1 MLRGRSVARRQ
12 SWALFKRGAELI
24 EKVSHVKNPLT
35 VIAIFAGLAEVS
47 GTVVLPFLEKDT
59 QQMYVWFLMGFP
71 CLLVLLFFITLL
83 AKHYVLYAPS
93 DFRDD
98 KLFADLFVRG
108 SGAVRVQKLEEEIAA
123 EAASEATPQQDLPG
137 TIIAK
142 DVLKRDVRA
151 TALLAEELVL
161 AKLSKDLGVQF
172 DRNVTP
178 RGQPNIMFDAVAMVP
193 GKTLAV
199 EVKFTRQ
206 GLYPR
211 EMLARTFDRVQ
222 SFISTL
228 PEELRRNFQFV
239 FAVAV
244 DTEAPERLERLKS
257 SLARIASDYPFNTR
271 VEIYN
276 FSELEKEFHVK

>member
-1 MLRGRSVARRQ
+1 
-12 SWALFKRGAELI
+12 LI

-47 GTVVLPFLEKDT
+47 GTVVLPFLENDT
-59 QQMYVWFLMGFP
+59 QQTYVWFLMAFP

-83 AKHYVLYAPS
+83 VKHYVLYAPS

-108 SGAVRVQKLEEEIAA
+108 SGAVRVQKLEEEVAA
-123 EAASEATPQQDLPG
+123 EAVSEASPRQNTSG
-137 TIIAK
+137 TILAK
-142 DVLKRDVRA
+142 EVLKRDVRA

-161 AKLSKDLGVQF
+161 AKLSKELGVQF

-178 RGQPNIMFDAVAMVP
+178 RGQPNIMFDAVAMAP
-193 GKTLAV
+193 GRAFAI

-206 GLYPR
+206 GMYPR
-211 EMLARTFDRVQ
+211 ELLARTFDRVQ
-222 SFISTL
+222 SFMATL
-228 PEELRRNFQFV
+228 PEALRRNFQFV
-239 FAVAV
+239 FAVAA
-244 DTEAPERLERLKS
+244 DTDVPERLDRLKS
-257 SLARIASDYPFNTR
+257 LITRVAGDYPFNTR

-276 FSELEKEFHVK
+276 FSELEKEFNVK

>member
-1 MLRGRSVARRQ
+1 M
-12 SWALFKRGAELI
+12 I

-59 QQMYVWFLMGFP
+59 QQTYVWFLMAFP

-108 SGAVRVQKLEEEIAA
+108 SGAVRVQKLEEEVAA
-123 EAASEATPQQDLPG
+123 EAASEASPQPETPG
-137 TIIAK
+137 TILAR

-161 AKLSKDLGVQF
+161 AKLSKELGVQF

-178 RGQPNIMFDAVAMVP
+178 RGQPNIMFDAVAMAP
-193 GKTLAV
+193 GRTLAI

-206 GLYPR
+206 GMYPR
-211 EMLARTFDRVQ
+211 ELLARTFDRVQ
-222 SFISTL
+222 SFIATL

-239 FAVAV
+239 FAVAA
-244 DTEAPERLERLKS
+244 DTEVPERLEKLKS
-257 SLARIASDYPFNTR
+257 LITRVAGDYPFNTR

-276 FSELEKEFHVK
+276 FSELEKEFNVK

>member
-1 MLRGRSVARRQ
+1 M
-12 SWALFKRGAELI
+12 I

-47 GTVVLPFLEKDT
+47 GTVVLPFLQKET
-59 QQMYVWFLMGFP
+59 QETYVWFLMAFP
-71 CLLVLLFFITLL
+71 CLLVLLFFVTLL
-83 AKHYVLYAPS
+83 VKHYVLYAPS

-123 EAASEATPQQDLPG
+123 EAASESPPQQVAPD
-137 TIIAK
+137 TISAK

-161 AKLSKDLGVQF
+161 AKLSKDLGVPF

-178 RGQPNIMFDAVAMVP
+178 RGQPNIMFDAVAMAP
-193 GKTLAV
+193 GKTLAI
-199 EVKFTRQ
+199 EVKFTRH
-206 GLYPR
+206 GMYPR
-211 EMLARTFDRVQ
+211 ELLTKTFDRVQ

-228 PEELRRNFQFV
+228 PDDLRRNFQFI
-239 FAVAV
+239 FAVAA
-244 DTEAPERLERLKS
+244 DIEAAERVERLR
-257 SLARIASDYPFNTR
+257 SLISRIAADYPFSTR

-276 FSELEKEFHVK
+276 FTELEKEFHVK